1 MSSTL
6 PIGPRSP
13 SVVQMLRWIRRPIPM
28 LEDCRTR
35 YGDTFTIRFPAMPP
49 MVLFSDPAAVKE
61 IFTASPDALRA
72 GEANAILEPF
82 LGTNSLLLMD
92 GQRHKRERKLLMPPF
107 HGERMRLYGD
117 VMRTLADDAI
127 DSWPLGRPFPIHPE
141 MQRITLEVIL
151 RTVFGLDEGPQLTR
165 LRDLLTEA
173 AALITDHPLL
183 MVEFFQRD
191 FGRLTAWGRAMRLRE
206 EADRILFAEFA
217 RRRSA
222 STAGRDDILSM
233 LLEARDEH
241 GQPMSDIELRD
252 EMMTLLIAGHETT
265 ATTLAWLLH
274 RVLANPS
281 VLDGLRDEVQHV
293 GHGEPIASERLGELT
308 LLDATIKETMR
319 TMPIIPMVGRAVH
332 TPTAI
337 GDIELPV
344 GVVAAPCIYL
354 THHRTDIWG
363 DPQAFRPERFL
374 ETKPGPYE
382 FFPFGGG
389 TRHCIG
395 AAFASYEM
403 KIVMSQILTRL
414 ELRAA
419 PGYRARVIRR
429 GIAFAPS
436 AGMPVV
442 VERRAA

>member
-6 PIGPRSP
+6 PVGPRTP
-13 SVVQMLRWIRRPIPM
+13 SVVQMMRWIRRPIPM

-35 YGDTFTIRFPAMPP
+35 YGDTFTIRFPAVAP

-61 IFTASPDALRA
+61 IFTGSPDTLRA
-72 GEANAILEPF
+72 GEANVILEPF
-82 LGTNSLLLMD
+82 LGSDSLLLMD
-92 GQRHKRERKLLMPPF
+92 GARHKRERKLLMPPF

-117 VMRTLADDAI
+117 VMRTLANEAI
-127 DSWPLGRPFPIHPE
+127 DGWPLGQAFPIHHE

-151 RTVFGLDEGPQLTR
+151 RTVFGLDDGPQLTR

-183 MVEFFQRD
+183 MVGFFQRD
-191 FGRLTAWGRAMRLRE
+191 FGRLSAWGRAMRLRE

-222 STAGRDDILSM
+222 GTAGRDDILS
-233 LLEARDEH
+233 LLLDARDEH
-241 GQPMSDIELRD
+241 GQPMSDAELRD

-274 RVLANPS
+274 RVLTYPS
-281 VLDGLRDEVQHV
+281 VFARLRDEVQTV
-293 GHGEPIASERLGELT
+293 GHGEPIGSERLGELAF
-308 LLDATIKETMR
+308 LDATIKETMR

-332 TPTAI
+332 TPTSI
-337 GDIELPV
+337 GGVELPV

-354 THHRTDIWG
+354 THHRTDVWG
-363 DPQAFRPERFL
+363 DPHVFRPERFL
-374 ETKPGPYE
+374 EHKPGPYE

-403 KIVMSQILTRL
+403 KIVMAQILARL
-414 ELRAA
+414 ELRTA
-419 PGYRARVIRR
+419 PGYQARVVRR

>member
-6 PIGPRSP
+6 PAGPRTP
-13 SVVQMLRWIRRPIPM
+13 SVVQMMRWIRRPIPM
-28 LEDCRTR
+28 LEDCQAR

-61 IFTASPDALRA
+61 IFTSDPDTLRA
-72 GEANAILEPF
+72 GKANVILEPF
-82 LGTNSLLLMD
+82 LGTNSLLLID
-92 GQRHKRERKLLMPPF
+92 GARHKRERKLLMPPF
-107 HGERMRLYGD
+107 HGERMRLYGE
-117 VMRTLADDAI
+117 VMRSLADEAI
-127 DSWPLGRPFPIHPE
+127 DTWPIGRPFPIHPE

-183 MVEFFQRD
+183 MVGFFQRD

-217 RRRSA
+217 HRRA
-222 STAGRDDILSM
+222 AGTAGRADILSM
-233 LLEARDEH
+233 LLEARDEQ
-241 GQPMSDIELRD
+241 GQPMSDGELRD

-274 RVLANPS
+274 RALAHPS
-281 VLDGLRDEVQHV
+281 VLGRLHNEVRTV
-293 GHGEPIASERLGELT
+293 GHGDPIASEHLGELT
-308 LLDATIKETMR
+308 FLDATIKETMR
-319 TMPIIPMVGRAVH
+319 TMPIIPMVGRAVCA
-332 TPTAI
+332 PTRI
-337 GDIELPV
+337 GGVDLPI
-344 GVVAAPCIYL
+344 GAVAAPCIYL
-354 THHRTDIWG
+354 THHRSDVWG
-363 DPQAFRPERFL
+363 DPQTFRPSRFL
-374 ETKPGPYE
+374 ETKPSPYE

-414 ELRAA
+414 ELRSA
-419 PGYRARVIRR
+419 PGYQARVVRR

-436 AGMPVV
+436 SGMPVV
-442 VERRAA
+442 IERRAA